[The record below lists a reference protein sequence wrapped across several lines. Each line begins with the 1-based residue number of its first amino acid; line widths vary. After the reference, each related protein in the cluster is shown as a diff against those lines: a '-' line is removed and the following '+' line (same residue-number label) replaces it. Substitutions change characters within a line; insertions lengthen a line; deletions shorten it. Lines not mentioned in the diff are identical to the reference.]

1 MTTAK
6 WLVAAC
12 CAWMIAAGG
21 PVAAQDRAVQLTGS
35 YKAGDVA
42 RYKYDITAQV
52 SGTEV
57 PAYRTIKETVKEVK
71 PNGDVVLL
79 QQDEGGKYVANGQDN
94 DLQPESP
101 ATITFDKSGKL
112 VSFTTN
118 ENEGSGFMETPI
130 RKLLAVMTH
139 VYFPSKAVSPADTWQ
154 VELDN
159 PAVKGKKVVVKMTF
173 LGVDTVDGVQY
184 WKVKQSASAAVDAEG
199 DKMATEFTY
208 WLDPANG
215 SMVKGEGSEK
225 GVPTQYGPMD
235 LAVKISRVKPSEE
248 AKQGAK

>member
-1 MTTAK
+1 MTTVK

-12 CAWMIAAGG
+12 CTGMLAVGG
-21 PVAAQDRAVQLTGS
+21 LAAAQDKAVQLSGS
-35 YKAGDVA
+35 YKAGEVA

-57 PAYRTIKETVKEVK
+57 PAYRTIKETVKEIK
-71 PNGDVVLL
+71 PNGDVVVL

-94 DLQPESP
+94 DLQPEAP
-101 ATITFDKSGKL
+101 ATITFDKAGKL

-139 VYFPSKAVSPADTWQ
+139 VYFPNKAVAPSDAWQ
-154 VELDN
+154 TEVDN
-159 PAVKGKKVVVKMTF
+159 PAVKGKKVVIKTTY
-173 LGVDTVDGVQY
+173 LGTDTLDGVQY

-215 SMVKGEGSEK
+215 AVVKGEGSQK

-235 LAVKISRVKPSEE
+235 LAVKITRVKPSEE
-248 AKQGAK
+248 AKPTSK

>member
-1 MTTAK
+1 MTTVK

-12 CAWMIAAGG
+12 CAWMVAMGG
-21 PVAAQDRAVQLTGS
+21 PVAAQDKAVQLSVS

-57 PAYRTIKETVKEVK
+57 PAYRTIKETVKEIK
-71 PNGDVVLL
+71 PNGDVVVI
-79 QQDEGGKYVANGQDN
+79 QQDEGGKYVVNGEDN
-94 DLQPESP
+94 DLQPEAP

-112 VSFTTN
+112 VNFTTN

-139 VYFPSKAVSPADTWQ
+139 VYLPAKSVAPADSWVTE
-154 VELDN
+154 VDN
-159 PAVKGKKVVVKMTF
+159 PAVKGKKVAVKTTY
-173 LGVDTVDGVQY
+173 LGTDTVEGVQY
-184 WKVKQSASAAVDAEG
+184 WKVKQSASAAVNAEG
-199 DKMATEFTY
+199 DKMAVDFTY
-208 WLDPANG
+208 WLDPATG
-215 SMVKGEGSEK
+215 AMVKGEGTQK

-235 LAVKISRVKPSEE
+235 LTVKISRVKPTDE
-248 AKQGAK
+248 AKPAPK